1 MTTKRRKIIFYDSE
15 AHHVSLKNKL
25 EEDGL
30 TMSAFFRMIVS
41 GYLAGDTRI
50 TTYLDRKRAKDKSRA
65 PRKMNREKETTL
77 DLKDSEINDIFDILE
92 KENGLL

>member
-1 MTTKRRKIIFYDSE
+1 MTTKKRKIIFYDSE

-25 EEDGL
+25 EADGL
-30 TMSAFFRMIVS
+30 TMSAFFRMIVA

-65 PRKMNREKETTL
+65 PRKMKKEKDTTL
-77 DLKDSEINDIFDILE
+77 DLKDSEIDDIFDILE

>member
-1 MTTKRRKIIFYDSE
+1 MGTKNRKIIFYDSE

-30 TMSAFFRMIVS
+30 TMSAFFRMLVA
-41 GYLAGDTRI
+41 GYLAGDSRI

-65 PRKMNREKETTL
+65 PRKIKKEKEVTL
-77 DLKDSEINDIFDILE
+77 DLKDSEIDDIFDILE